1 MLVGAASATRARRF
15 RATSSRMEL
24 GHARIVELKGEPL
37 AVPLLEPFVI
47 ATARMDA
54 TRAVWVR
61 ARVRDDAS
69 GREAE
74 GFGEAAAL
82 PPVTAEDLPD
92 VLAAVQRVGAGLV
105 GTTLVDLEDAL
116 ARMLPGAPVA
126 RAGIECA
133 VLDAGSR
140 VQGRPLHD
148 LLVPGSVARPMR
160 TDITLPIAAP
170 EHMAGLAR
178 RYASEGFDV
187 FKVKVGK
194 NAEQDRQ
201 ALRAIHAAAPHARF
215 RLDANEGFSSTQ
227 ALSLLDE
234 LLGSGV
240 VVECFEQPC
249 HRSDLQGMRELTS
262 RSSVPIVADESVRTL
277 DDLATVVDAGAAHG
291 VNLKLVKHGG
301 LLASLRIATQARAHG
316 LKLMTGAMVETRLG
330 LTAMAHLVTALGG
343 VEWLDLDTAF
353 LLATDPFTGGYV
365 SRGPELQLV
374 EGAGLALHAR

>member
-1 MLVGAASATRARRF
+1 
-15 RATSSRMEL
+15 MEL
-24 GHARIVELKGEPL
+24 GRVRIVELTGEPL
-37 AVPLLEPFVI
+37 TVPLLEPFVI

-69 GREAE
+69 GSEAE

-92 VLAAVQRVGAGLV
+92 VLAAVQRVGTALV
-105 GTTLVDLEDAL
+105 GKTLDDLKHAL
-116 ARMLPGAPVA
+116 ARTVLGPVA

-133 VLDAGSR
+133 VLDAWSR
-140 VQGRPLHD
+140 IQGRPLHD
-148 LLVPGSVARPMR
+148 VLVPGSVARPMR

-170 EHMAGLAR
+170 EHMAGLAH

-187 FKVKVGK
+187 FKIKVGK
-194 NAEQDRQ
+194 SAEQDRQ
-201 ALRAIHAAAPHARF
+201 ALRAIHAAAPAARF
-215 RLDANEGFSSTQ
+215 RLDANEGFTSAQ

-234 LLGSGV
+234 LLSSGV

-249 HRSDLQGMRELTS
+249 HRSDLRGMRELTS

-301 LLASLRIATQARAHG
+301 LLAALRIATQARAHG

-374 EGAGLALHAR
+374 EGAGLALQARGDAD